1 MRKIT
6 SIALVLCLLA
16 ISLITSCQP
25 MESIAVEDI
34 IGVWIED
41 DPDGFHLFLNEDG
54 TFIYSPPN
62 SLEDPYGFGKY
73 QLEGTTMNV
82 QNDDESPWCTGYS
95 TTLHTEL
102 IDSDKLVFTK
112 LEGDCPDW
120 SEGGI
125 TFYRI
130 TP

>member
-6 SIALVLCLLA
+6 SIALVLCILA

-25 MESIAVEDI
+25 TESIAVEDI

-41 DPDGFHLFLNEDG
+41 DPGSFHLFLNDDG
-54 TFIYSPPN
+54 THFYSPPN
-62 SLEDPYGFGKY
+62 NPENPNMFGTY
-73 QLEGTTMNV
+73 RLEGTTMNV
-82 QNDDESPWCTGYS
+82 QNDDASPRCSGYS

-102 IDSDKLVFTK
+102 IGSDKLVFTK
-112 LEGDCPDW
+112 IEGDCPDW
-120 SEGGI
+120 PEGSV